1 MVLSFEKVFL
11 LSGLLLLCVLPLLYF
26 LKVKR
31 QPASKPQHVELE
43 M

>member
-1 MVLSFEKVFL
+1 MIAFERVLL
-11 LSGLLLLCVLPLLYF
+11 LSGLLLLCVLPLLWF

-31 QPASKPQHVELE
+31 HAASGPAHVEME